1 MTATDP
7 RPALAAMLAARL
19 APAATALAE
28 AYVEDINAGPPP
40 EDRRADADRHRAGR
54 AALAHLR

>member
-7 RPALAAMLAARL
+7 RSQLAAMPAEKL

-28 AYVEDINAGPPP
+28 AYAEDMSAAPPP
-40 EDRRADADRHRAGR
+40 EDGFMPKAATAYQLRACRT
-54 AALAHLR
+54 

>member
-7 RPALAAMLAARL
+7 RPALAAMSAEKL

-28 AYVEDINAGPPP
+28 AYAEDMGTTPPP
-40 EDRRADADRHRAGR
+40 EDGFMPETATAYEPGACKT
-54 AALAHLR
+54 